1 MRAVVQILPVPA
13 ALDGAVWHHHPTS
26 LNSIPPHRHEEL
38 ELNLSVRGR
47 ATYLLEDRRYELTR
61 GSLVWLFPAQNH
73 VLLEQSNDYEMWIVV
88 FRPKLV
94 RATSKNETSQV
105 LKQAKPKGDF
115 CKVLGEAQAA
125 RLASLAAELRAAMDD
140 PPRFNVGLAYL
151 LLCAW
156 AEHRQSGG
164 TILGMEVHPAVER
177 AAAALREDPAL
188 DVGAVARRA
197 GLSASRL
204 GFLFQKQTGL
214 SLVDFRH
221 RQRLERFRVCY
232 GDGKRRTLLEAAL
245 EAGFGSYAQFY
256 RIHRRLTGR
265 SPSGH

>member
-1 MRAVVQILPVPA
+1 MRAVVQVLPVPT
-13 ALDGAVWHHHPTS
+13 ALEGAVWHHRHTS
-26 LNSIPPHRHEEL
+26 VRPIPPHRHEEL

-47 ATYLLEDRRYELTR
+47 AAYLLEDRRYELSR
-61 GSLVWLFPAQNH
+61 GSLVWLFPGQNH
-73 VLLEQSNDYEMWIVV
+73 VLLEQSKDYEMLIVV

-94 RATSKNETSQV
+94 RAISKNEACQV
-105 LKQAKPKGDF
+105 LRQAKPKSDF
-115 CKVLGEAQAA
+115 CKVLGEAPAG
-125 RLASLAAELRAAMDD
+125 RLAALAAELCNAMDD
-140 PPRFNVGLAYL
+140 PPRFNAGLSYL
-151 LLCAW
+151 LLSAW

-164 TILGMEVHPAVER
+164 IILGKEVHPAVER
-177 AAAALREDPAL
+177 AAAVIREDPTL

-221 RQRLERFRVCY
+221 RQGLERFRVYY

-265 SPSGH
+265 SPSGL